1 MNKTRTQLDLCG
13 TWDFYPVFGP
23 GRITDPFGVCFEEKI
38 TVPSNFRGSG
48 ICYKNFKPY
57 DLMEY
62 PDSWNNAS
70 GAVYRR
76 FFEIHPENGTAV
88 FIHSENISQTAS
100 FYINGK
106 HVCDWNEMYLPLDTD
121 ITEFLRDG
129 ENEIRIVCGV
139 FDRVQIASGASKITD
154 LGGSWFGEAARGI
167 WGNIYLETRPAIHID
182 DVIIRT
188 SVREKRLDVITSL
201 SGACENAE
209 IRIRVLDGDNTVMT
223 LSGKEGKLSAE
234 WDDPILWDTENPHL
248 YTAVAE
254 LIKDGKTVDE
264 ISQRFGFRE
273 IWTEGT
279 KFILNGTPINLRGDS
294 WHFQGP
300 IQMTKEYALN
310 WYRLCRENGVNYI
323 RLHAEP
329 HPVCYLDAADEFGM
343 LIVDETAIYGSG
355 KSMDASN
362 SKFIENC
369 KKHVVRLVKRDRNH
383 PSIIFWSLQNEMRWV
398 DGRDVYKLYIPEMQ
412 SLMNKEDPTRKVS
425 VDGDNR
431 LISYENT
438 QLESLHYNID
448 GTLAQWRR
456 EKPLTVGE
464 HGGMWYVCPQ
474 NASAY
479 YGLGAYD
486 DFEPCATGFA
496 MKERLFLEDAR
507 RNEVS
512 GISTFNFAYYFTRSM
527 PDEDVYLTD
536 APFKKIP
543 KYSLTINNGYLK
555 DYPIYRENPIMPF
568 MREAFRPVTVINREY
583 NRNFYGSKPLA
594 RSFDVYN
601 DTLHPHECTVR
612 YVFSVGGKTAVTS
625 EKHFRQQ
632 PAEHYILNLGLPLG
646 CINEK
651 CEAKLDITLYH
662 ESEEKFSGSWN
673 YNIYP
678 ESIKTE
684 KVIRSRPV
692 CFFGNEGFEK
702 VAALAD
708 NIRKIKD
715 ISDADA
721 GCILVLG
728 AHLSCSFNDIAEKLE
743 RFVTGGGVTV
753 ILEQSVMT
761 PGDLCLTNQDFFSA
775 HTGNPEH
782 PLLSGLRDEDMIFW
796 EPYVTEDRPEPI
808 IHRNYLKP
816 QSGEYTFVLESA
828 AGDYADGGD
837 LWSPL
842 MTAKHGKGSVIL
854 CQLEI
859 NENYEKVPQAC
870 ILLRNILSFADN
882 SSCGEYVKVGAI
894 GKKAEEFLS
903 GTNAVFEPCN
913 ENYSGFGILVAD
925 VTEAVT
931 LKLKIFAENG
941 GTVLLLP
948 FDQTGAEKIRSI
960 TGKDI
965 TAQKNEVSHARSCVQ
980 SDVMNGVSP
989 VDLFRYDKI
998 PMSPRQVKNK
1008 RIAVN
1013 TVHADGMISL
1023 VCDVPNTIWED
1034 SFWNSMRTEPCIIPI
1049 VSINR
1054 ENMQAPEPLLG
1065 EIRLGKGRVILSQLS
1080 ADGTNE
1086 KDIRV
1091 YTRILENLGAQTHT
1105 KLFSYRR
1112 TAANEAVDCFMT
1124 LPIEPW
1130 QDIGAAREYYTDPEF
1145 SLNNLGEGLYGW
1157 MLKVEKNRN
1166 DGFITVP
1173 DSAGK
1178 TYFLTCFADKEITEP
1193 AIVNIDSS
1201 VPVVFYLGGK
1211 VQPTNAV
1218 TLKAG
1223 VNRIVIEANNS
1234 SSENLRFRVIITDTE
1249 GRPLSDIHTHLT
1261 IDEVDPK

>member
-1 MNKTRTQLDLCG
+1 MNITRTQLDLCG
-13 TWDFYPVFGP
+13 TWDFYPICNSDS
-23 GRITDPFGVCFEEKI
+23 ITDPFEIGFKEKI
-38 TVPSNFRGSG
+38 TVPSNFRGGG
-48 ICYKNFKPY
+48 IGYKDFKPY

-70 GAVYRR
+70 GALYRR
-76 FFEIHPENGTAV
+76 FYEIHPEKGTAV
-88 FIHSENISQTAS
+88 FLHSENTSQTAS
-100 FYINGK
+100 FYINGT
-106 HVCDWNEMYLPLDTD
+106 HVCNWNEMYLPLNTD
-121 ITEFLRDG
+121 ITKFLCDG
-129 ENEIRIVCGV
+129 ENEIRVICGS
-139 FDRVQIASGASKITD
+139 FDRVQIASGALKITD
-154 LGGSWFGEAARGI
+154 LGGSWFGDVARGI
-167 WGNIYLETRPAIHID
+167 WGNISLEVRPALHID

-188 SVREKRLDVITSL
+188 SVREKRIEIITSL
-201 SGACENAE
+201 SAECESSE
-209 IRIRVLDGDNTVMT
+209 IRVIILDGENTVMT
-223 LSGKEGKLSAE
+223 LSGKSGKLSAV

-248 YTAVAE
+248 YTAVIE
-254 LIKDGKTVDE
+254 LIKDGNTVDE
-264 ISQRFGFRE
+264 ITQRFGFRE
-273 IWTEGT
+273 VWTEGT

-300 IQMTKEYALN
+300 VQMTKEYALN

-355 KSMDASN
+355 KSMDAAH

-369 KKHVVRLVKRDRNH
+369 KAHAVRLVKRDRNH

-398 DGRDVYKLYIPEMQ
+398 DGRDVYKLHIPEMQ
-412 SLMNKEDPTRKVS
+412 ALMNREDPTRKVS

-431 LISYENT
+431 LISYNDT

-486 DFEPCATGFA
+486 DFEPCAIGFA

-507 RNEVS
+507 RKGVS

-527 PDEDVYLTD
+527 PDEDVYLAD

-555 DYPIYRENPIMPF
+555 DYPMYRENPIMPF

-583 NRNFYGSKPLA
+583 NKNFYDRATLA

-601 DTLHPHECTVR
+601 DTLHAHDCTVK
-612 YVFSVGGKTAVTS
+612 YTFSVDGNILVSS
-625 EKHFRQQ
+625 EKRFRQD
-632 PAEHYILNLGLPLG
+632 PAEHYTLEFELPLG
-646 CINEK
+646 KVSKK
-651 CEAKLDITLYH
+651 CEAELEIILYH
-662 ESEEKFSGSWN
+662 ESEEKFSGRWN

-678 ESIKTE
+678 ESIKSE
-684 KVIRSRPV
+684 KITGCRSI

-702 VAALAD
+702 VSALAE
-708 NIRKIKD
+708 NVRKISD
-715 ISDADA
+715 ISEAVPGD
-721 GCILVLG
+721 ILILG
-728 AHLSCSFNDIAEKLE
+728 AHLDCSFNDIADMLD
-743 RFVTGGGVTV
+743 RFTVGGGILI

-761 PGDLCLTNQDFFSA
+761 PGNMCLTNQDFFSA
-775 HTGNPEH
+775 HAGDPAH
-782 PLLSGLRDEDMIFW
+782 PLLNELSDGDMIFW
-796 EPYVTEDRPEPI
+796 GPYVTEDRPQPI

-842 MTAKHGKGSVIL
+842 MTAKHGKGAVVL

-859 NENYEKVPQAC
+859 NENYESVPQAC
-870 ILLRNILSFADN
+870 VLFRNILRFAQN
-882 SSCGEYVKVGAI
+882 AACSTYVPVGAI

-903 GTNAVFEPCN
+903 ATNAAFGLCN
-913 ENYSGFGILVAD
+913 ENYSEFGIITAD
-925 VTEAVT
+925 ITEADP
-931 LKLKIFAENG
+931 LKLKEFAKNG
-941 GTVLLLP
+941 GTVLVLP
-948 FDQTGAEKIRSI
+948 FDRSGAEKLNIL
-960 TGKDI
+960 TETEI
-965 TAQKNEVSHARSCVQ
+965 TAVPTEVSHAKCFTKSFIT
-980 SDVMNGVSP
+980 SGISP

-1008 RIAVN
+1008 RIALN
-1013 TVHADGMISL
+1013 TVHAEGMTPL

-1034 SFWNSMRTEPCIIPI
+1034 SFWHSMRTEPCIIPI

-1054 ENMQAPEPLLG
+1054 ENMKTPEPLLG
-1065 EIRLGKGRVILSQLS
+1065 EIKLGEGRVILSQLS
-1080 ADGTNE
+1080 ADSTDE

-1091 YTRILENLGAQTHT
+1091 YTRILENLAAETHT
-1105 KLFSYRR
+1105 ELFSYRR
-1112 TAANEAVDCFMT
+1112 TLSDEAVDYFMT

-1130 QDIGAAREYYTDPEF
+1130 QDIDSAREYYTDPEF

-1157 MLKVEKNRN
+1157 MLKVEKSRS

-1178 TYFLTCFADKEITEP
+1178 MYFLTCFADKEKTEQ
-1193 AIVNIDSS
+1193 VNVHIDSS
-1201 VPVVFYLGGK
+1201 VPVVFYLDGK
-1211 VQPTNAV
+1211 VQSSCDV

-1223 VNRIVIEANNS
+1223 VNRIAIEANNS
-1234 SSENLRFRVIITDTE
+1234 SEENLKFRVIITDLN
-1249 GRPLSDIHTHLT
+1249 GKPLSDIHTHLT